1 MNPLLLVLPGMLV
14 ALGVVLIVAA
24 FRPEHVRLGDAMAM
38 LGTVTMPATAA
49 ADDGDHRGRRDRL
62 GAWLGRR
69 RPGLV
74 TPAQRRGLELR
85 GRTVEAHLTRKVIGA
100 GIGFAVPV
108 VVALVLWLLGGDP
121 ILPAL
126 VSVAGALA
134 GFIAPD
140 LALRSA
146 DKAVAADA
154 TEALLTFFDLV
165 TLERLA
171 NQSAPQALHA
181 AATLSDAA
189 VFRSIRAALDRA
201 RLQQRMPFA
210 DLRQVGRE
218 LELPALVD
226 LADVMALD
234 DAGAALSTTL
244 RARVKELRDAH
255 LTDMK
260 VAAAAVSERM
270 TVFMV
275 IPSLV
280 FALLFLV
287 PALLRL
293 VQS

>member
-1 MNPLLLVLPGMLV
+1 MNALLLVVPGMVV
-14 ALGVVLIVAA
+14 ALGVVLVLTA
-24 FRPEHVRLGDAMAM
+24 FRPEHARLGDALTA
-38 LGTVTMPATAA
+38 LGTVTVPQEAPPEE
-49 ADDGDHRGRRDRL
+49 GEPGERV
-62 GAWLGRR
+62 GAWLLRR

-74 TPAQRRGLELR
+74 STEQLRALELR
-85 GRTVEAHLTRKVIGA
+85 GRSVEAHLTRKAVGA
-100 GIGFAVPV
+100 AVGFFAPLVLG
-108 VVALVLWLLGGDP
+108 LVLWLAFGVDLA
-121 ILPAL
+121 LPLLLCLVGAL
-126 VSVAGALA
+126 V

-140 LALRSA
+140 LALRGA

-154 TEALLTFFDLV
+154 TEALLAYFDLV

-171 NQSAPQALHA
+171 NQSATQALHA
-181 AATLSDAA
+181 AAGLSDVAI
-189 VFRSIRAALDRA
+189 FRTIRGALDRA
-201 RLQQRMPFA
+201 RLQQRMPYA
-210 DLRQVGRE
+210 ELRQAGRD

-234 DAGAALSTTL
+234 DSGAALSGTL

-255 LTDMK
+255 LAEMK
-260 VAAAAVSERM
+260 VEASSVSERM

-293 VQS
+293 ILS